1 MGGNMTRYDLQFLI
15 LATLSLICGVILGI
29 VMAGS
34 HDFQLMPVH
43 AHINLVGWASLALF
57 GLTYRAYPT
66 LARRKLARVHV
77 LLSGSGAVLLPIGI
91 GMAILG
97 QVETL
102 AITASLLWLGGCLVF
117 MIQLLSLISETGKA
131 PAVAED
137 LASAE

>member
-1 MGGNMTRYDLQFLI
+1 MTRYDLQFLI

-77 LLSGSGAVLLPIGI
+77 LLSGSAAVLLPAGI
-91 GMAILG
+91 AMAILR
-97 QVETL
+97 QIEAL
-102 AITASLLWLGGCLVF
+102 AIASSLLWLGGCIVFLV
-117 MIQLLSLISETGKA
+117 QLLCLVSESGKA
-131 PAVAED
+131 PAAAED
-137 LASAE
+137 LAPAE